1 MKKTITFLCLFSC
14 IFYACKNDV
23 KTNNNRNGG
32 AETSSVE
39 NNDASINVSGEDI
52 DEQLTEGARN
62 HNTNSESLETSNAA
76 NNTDYKVTIE
86 DFFALLAAS
95 GMSRVEIDTMH
106 AIFKRR
112 DSVAAGRFMAKYGS
126 AGPYKDMDELFDK
139 LDEITAGSD
148 IDLDPMRATMSK
160 ENLEQ
165 QLSVLDTPA
174 EKETENRALRDEGMP
189 EPSYIEAKIF
199 EKSFYGEKER
209 KETMRKLA
217 QAPKEG
223 VDGILAE
230 HFEVSEQE
238 VSLLKKL
245 PKAPDI
251 RSEIVAKET
260 YEQPIPKE
268 IENYIAS
275 GNATTNFKVL
285 INKEREIRK
294 NLRAKKFLAK
304 AKLVRE
310 KFYKLNPGWHAES
323 EGKRKIYRT
332 INGSFIFLP
341 LGNLSFADRVVSFM
355 NGENGLGKNPTGAIG
370 EPDLFKARAS
380 AKMCNLGKK
389 GELIL
394 EFTDNAIAN
403 VNGPDLYVFE
413 IGAMEPTSLEISKD
427 GNSWINVGRIS
438 GGTAMVDISPF
449 VKQGETFN
457 YVRLTDLDS
466 KSMVAGADVD
476 AVAAIGGALR
486 LNLDS
491 AVLFETGKH
500 VLREEGVAAIK
511 ELALQMTMLE
521 KGLITVEGH
530 TDDVGS
536 TDSNKT
542 LSQKRAASVAVEL
555 KKALPDP
562 NFKWKEVG
570 YGESRPLVKNDSDEN
585 RQKNR
590 RVEILVIPN

>member
-1 MKKTITFLCLFSC
+1 MKKTITILCFLGC
-14 IFYACKNDV
+14 IFLACKSDV
-23 KTNNNRNGG
+23 KDSGNKNGNT
-32 AETSSVE
+32 ETSSLE
-39 NNDASINVSGEDI
+39 NSDAKVNLSEAND
-52 DEQLTEGARN
+52 DEQLAEGSEDN
-62 HNTNSESLETSNAA
+62 NTSSESLEIPNTA
-76 NNTDYKVTIE
+76 NGTDYKVTLE

-112 DSVAAGRFMAKYGS
+112 DSIAAGKFMAKYGS

-148 IDLDPMRATMSK
+148 INLDPMRAGMSK
-160 ENLEQ
+160 ENLDQ
-165 QLSVLDTPA
+165 QLGVLDTPEDKA
-174 EKETENRALRDEGMP
+174 TENRALRAVGIP

-217 QAPKEG
+217 QAPKED
-223 VDGILAE
+223 VDGILAA
-230 HFEVSEQE
+230 HFEVTEEE

-245 PKAPDI
+245 PKAPEI

-268 IENYIAS
+268 IEDYIAS
-275 GNATTNFKVL
+275 GNASTKFKVL
-285 INKEREIRK
+285 IKKEKEIRK

-304 AKLVRE
+304 AKSARE
-310 KFYKLNPGWHAES
+310 KFYNLNPGWHSES
-323 EGKRKIYRT
+323 EGKRKIYTT
-332 INGSFIFLP
+332 INGNFIFLP

-355 NGENGLGKNPTGAIG
+355 NGQNGLGKNPNGAIG
-370 EPDLFKARAS
+370 EPDVFKARAS

-394 EFTDNAIAN
+394 EFTDNAIAD

-413 IGAMEPTSLEISKD
+413 IGDMEPTGLEISKD
-427 GNSWINVGRIS
+427 GNSWIDVGRIS

-466 KSMVAGADVD
+466 KSMQAGADVD

-500 VLREEGVAAIK
+500 VLKEEGVAAINK
-511 ELALQMTMLE
+511 LALQMNMLE
-521 KGLITVEGH
+521 KGLVTVEGH

-536 TDSNKT
+536 TDSNKS
-542 LSQKRAASVAVEL
+542 LSQKRAASVSVEL
-555 KKALPDP
+555 KKVLPNP

>member
-1 MKKTITFLCLFSC
+1 MKKIHLPAILLLVFYFS
-14 IFYACKNDV
+14 CKNDV
-23 KTNNNRNGG
+23 KTNANENGNT
-32 AETSSVE
+32 ETFSVE
-39 NNDASINVSGEDI
+39 NNDANLNVSAEDI
-52 DEQLTEGARN
+52 DEQLTEGSKDQN
-62 HNTNSESLETSNAA
+62 ISSESLETSNAA
-76 NNTDYKVTIE
+76 KKADYKVTLK
-86 DFFALLAAS
+86 DFFVLLEAS

-112 DSVAAGRFMAKYGS
+112 DSIAAGEFMAQFGS
-126 AGPYKDMDELFDK
+126 TGPYKDMNELFDK

-148 IDLDPMRATMSK
+148 IDLDPMRASMSK
-160 ENLEQ
+160 ENLDQE
-165 QLSVLDTPA
+165 LAVLDTP
-174 EKETENRALRDEGMP
+174 EDQVTENRALRAEGMP
-189 EPSYIEAKIF
+189 DPSYIEEKIF
-199 EKSFYGEKER
+199 EKTFYGEKER

-217 QAPKEG
+217 QAPKKD
-223 VDGILAE
+223 VDGILAA

-238 VSLLKKL
+238 VNLLKKL
-245 PKAPDI
+245 PKSPDI

-268 IENYIAS
+268 IEDYITS

-285 INKEREIRK
+285 IKKEREMRK
-294 NLRAKKFLAK
+294 NLKAKKFLAK
-304 AKLVRE
+304 AKLARE
-310 KFYKLNPGWHAES
+310 KFYNLNPGWHAES
-323 EGKRKIYRT
+323 EGKRKIYRS

-341 LGNLSFADRVVSFM
+341 LGNLSFADRVVSFR
-355 NGENGLGKNPTGAIG
+355 NGENGQGKNPNGAIG

-380 AKMCNLGKK
+380 VKMCNLGKK

-466 KSMVAGADVD
+466 KSWVAGADVD

-500 VLREEGVAAIK
+500 VLKDEGIAAIK
-511 ELALQMTMLE
+511 ELALQVTMLE

-536 TDSNKT
+536 AVNNET

-570 YGESRPLVKNDSDEN
+570 YGESRPLVNNDSDEN